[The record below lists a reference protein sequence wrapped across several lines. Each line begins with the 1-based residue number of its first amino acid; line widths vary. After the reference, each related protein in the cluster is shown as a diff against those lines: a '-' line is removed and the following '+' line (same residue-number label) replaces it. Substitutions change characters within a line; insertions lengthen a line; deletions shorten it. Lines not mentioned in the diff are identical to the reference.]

1 MTAYKHLTERRAK
14 DRKIMADSIATLARS
29 LGASAD
35 IVEFGPRSIMVEIE
49 TPQGLNVGVEFDG
62 DTPQTRPDTYVIPWN
77 MRGEMNMQHLTNDER
92 ERIAYANGETQ
103 IANLILETEQDAYD
117 NYVSPELEGMT
128 DDRNRLRDALQ
139 ECTDRMSD
147 AIDQLE
153 ALDPDRKFPDLEFA
167 PAFHD
172 ALGAA
177 AQALEQCDAQLDDT
191 LADKLRKAETERDNA
206 QSRLRETDADGAKW
220 RNLRDTVNYLL
231 SPYTGTRYGR
241 QTGKATK
248 PAPKWAQH
256 LIGTLAR
263 LEKQ

>member
-49 TPQGLNVGVEFDG
+49 TPQGLNVGV
-62 DTPQTRPDTYVIPWN
+62 
-77 MRGEMNMQHLTNDER
+77 
-92 ERIAYANGETQ
+92 
-103 IANLILETEQDAYD
+103 
-117 NYVSPELEGMT
+117 
-128 DDRNRLRDALQ
+128 
-139 ECTDRMSD
+139 
-147 AIDQLE
+147 
-153 ALDPDRKFPDLEFA
+153 
-167 PAFHD
+167 
-172 ALGAA
+172 
-177 AQALEQCDAQLDDT
+177 ALEQCDAQLDDT